1 MSSISAKSVKEL
13 RELTGAGMMDC
24 KKALSESGGDFE
36 GAINWLRTKGLATAA
51 KKSGRDANEGLIC
64 VKVNNN
70 FGSIVEINSET
81 DFVARNEKFQEF
93 VVSVTDIALE
103 EQVLLDELLMKKYPN
118 TEVSVQEKLNELI
131 ATIGENLSIK
141 RVSNVS
147 VDKGQVSSY
156 IHNLVAPNLGR
167 IGVLVGVEADKTTS
181 SLDDLSKQ
189 IAMHIAASSPLAV
202 SKENLQEDIITK
214 EREVYKNQALESGK
228 PENIVDKMVEGRLRK
243 FFEEVCLYNQTF
255 VIDNETK
262 ISDLLSNYSKDN
274 SNNISIKEFVRFQLG
289 EGISK

>member
-1 MSSISAKSVKEL
+1 MSSISAKLVKEL

-24 KKALSESGGDFE
+24 KKALSESDGDFE

-70 FGSIVEINSET
+70 CGSIVEINSET

-93 VVSVTDIALE
+93 VVSVTDVALE
-103 EQVLLDELLMKKYPN
+103 GQVFLDELLMKQYPN
-118 TEVSVQEKLNELI
+118 SEISIQEKLNELI

-141 RVSNVS
+141 RVSNLS

-167 IGVLVGVEADKTTS
+167 IGVLVGVKADKTTS
-181 SLDDLSKQ
+181 SLNDLSKQ

-274 SNNISIKEFVRFQLG
+274 NDNISIKEFVRFQLG